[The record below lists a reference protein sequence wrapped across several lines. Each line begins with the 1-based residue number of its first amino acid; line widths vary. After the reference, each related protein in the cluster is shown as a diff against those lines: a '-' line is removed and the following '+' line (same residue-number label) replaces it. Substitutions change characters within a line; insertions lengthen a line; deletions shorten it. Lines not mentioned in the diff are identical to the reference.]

1 MLQPMKMGHMWQLLG
16 DKALFS
22 TISRVKDGEF
32 LGILI
37 KNEKFSIGLVWLG
50 RIIVL
55 YNYHETTKM
64 RVVLFHCYG
73 LFLILGQ
80 SRPTSVYVFYVN
92 IM

>member
-1 MLQPMKMGHMWQLLG
+1 MKMGNMWQLLG

-22 TISRVKDGEF
+22 TISRVKDSEF

-55 YNYHETTKM
+55 YNYREATTM
-64 RVVLFHCYG
+64 
-73 LFLILGQ
+73 
-80 SRPTSVYVFYVN
+80 
-92 IM
+92 

>member
-1 MLQPMKMGHMWQLLG
+1 MKMGNMWQLLG

-22 TISRVKDGEF
+22 TISRIKDGEF

-55 YNYHETTKM
+55 YNYREATKM
-64 RVVLFHCYG
+64 WVVLFYCYG

-80 SRPTSVYVFYVN
+80 SRPISVYVFYVN